1 MTTTCLDINACPA
14 DKMYNV
20 ICNFS
25 IGYNEY
31 ACNPKTT
38 CMRQDG
44 KYDCCAK
51 NIVGCVVDAN
61 TLRVPT
67 IQPSIAI
74 IATYCN
80 QMCTNG
86 NKIDKCY
93 WYESIR
99 SDNMCVE
106 NNNEYCCSQH
116 RSDCCITNKT
126 TAYIA
131 FGSIAGIMIIIT
143 VAYYWYYMK
152 NSRNK
157 IEPAKD
163 ITVVEPPDRY
173 KMINN
178 L

>member
-1 MTTTCLDINACPA
+1 MTTTCLDINACPNE
-14 DKMYNV
+14 KMYNV

-31 ACNPKTT
+31 ACNSKTT
-38 CMRQDG
+38 CMRSDG
-44 KYDCCAK
+44 KYDCCGK
-51 NIVGCVVDAN
+51 NIVECVVDASS
-61 TLRVPT
+61 LHVPT
-67 IQPSIAI
+67 IQPSKIVSE
-74 IATYCN
+74 TNCN
-80 QMCTNG
+80 QICNSEY
-86 NKIDKCY
+86 KIDKCY
-93 WYESIR
+93 WYESLR

-131 FGSIAGIMIIIT
+131 FGSIAGIMIIF
-143 VAYYWYYMK
+143 AYYWYCVK
-152 NSRNK
+152 SSCNK
-157 IEPAKD
+157 VMPAKD
-163 ITVVEPPDRY
+163 MIVVEPPDRY